1 MKSNPVGWFEIYVQ
15 DMPRAQAFYEAV
27 FQGALSPLA
36 NPDPKGFPEMD
47 MLAFP
52 SAMESYGAS
61 GALVKMPG
69 RPSGGSTMVYFS
81 CEDCAVEAARSA
93 SHGGAVVG
101 EKMSIGEHGFFATVS
116 DTEGNV
122 IGLHSML

>member
-1 MKSNPVGWFEIYVQ
+1 MKSNPIGWFEIYVQ
-15 DMPRAQAFYEAV
+15 EMPRAQAFYEAV
-27 FQGALSPLA
+27 FQDTLSPLV
-36 NPDPKGFPEMD
+36 NPDPAGFPNME

-52 SAMESYGAS
+52 SAMESYGAA

-93 SHGGAVVG
+93 SHGGTVVS
-101 EKMSIGEHGFFATVS
+101 EKMSIGEHGFVATVS